1 MPYPLADAGYAVMIE
16 GKPTFY
22 GMLVKYYDDIGKKY
36 GLSAKTNETYAKEC
50 ERYII
55 PKLDRRSLDEYIA
68 EDYDRILQ
76 EIALTEERCSR
87 STLLRYRRHIKR
99 VVEMAVEC
107 EGMRDPLWGVEFM
120 PPTTPGH
127 IEQKEKMTLP
137 KSLTVQQQC
146 QIGDAIYSD
155 ADKSGDKMGLML
167 AYEAGLRPKEV
178 AGVSFG
184 DFQMYSG
191 YAIVALHTSTI
202 GQGHERHGRLKTR
215 NGYRMV
221 VFGEKAS
228 RIILSRKERIETALK
243 IGKINVQYG
252 AMSAIS
258 VAPMVA
264 RIDNPM
270 VPYSSIQISNSYRAL
285 LRDVGYDNRDYQAAV
300 RIVGS
305 EDFTEAERKANPEE
319 LGFAKVKDPTVY
331 INRRQFC
338 TDMHIVGCTPEERQY
353 AMGHRIENTSVD
365 RRTFRN
371 EDMLKILADKLN
383 RRPSVNR
390 KVLSPQCYTVSQ
402 GEYVNRDFNNEHI
415 KLPVKKGKIRI
426 WVSSHES
433 ICFAQLTITPPE
445 GVNIGCTYYDS
456 EDRSEQRQTVNVLND
471 YYDAFKEAY
480 NTFEQ
485 QKNDLLETKTIHK

>member
-22 GMLVKYYDDIGKKY
+22 GMLVKYYDDIAKKY

-76 EIALTEERCSR
+76 EIALTEERCSK

-191 YAIVALHTSTI
+191 YAIVALHTSAH
-202 GQGHERHGRLKTR
+202 Q
-215 NGYRMV
+215 
-221 VFGEKAS
+221 
-228 RIILSRKERIETALK
+228 
-243 IGKINVQYG
+243 
-252 AMSAIS
+252 
-258 VAPMVA
+258 
-264 RIDNPM
+264 
-270 VPYSSIQISNSYRAL
+270 
-285 LRDVGYDNRDYQAAV
+285 
-300 RIVGS
+300 
-305 EDFTEAERKANPEE
+305 
-319 LGFAKVKDPTVY
+319 
-331 INRRQFC
+331 
-338 TDMHIVGCTPEERQY
+338 TP
-353 AMGHRIENTSVD
+353 S
-365 RRTFRN
+365 
-371 EDMLKILADKLN
+371 
-383 RRPSVNR
+383 
-390 KVLSPQCYTVSQ
+390 
-402 GEYVNRDFNNEHI
+402 
-415 KLPVKKGKIRI
+415 KKGENQDLGIQPRKYLPC
-426 WVSSHES
+426 S
-433 ICFAQLTITPPE
+433 I
-445 GVNIGCTYYDS
+445 
-456 EDRSEQRQTVNVLND
+456 ND
-471 YYDAFKEAY
+471 
-480 NTFEQ
+480 NT
-485 QKNDLLETKTIHK
+485 TRRH